1 MPVPNN
7 TEDRETF
14 IERCMADEESNADF
28 PDNDQ
33 RYAFC
38 NSQWENKDKNNVM
51 KTGYKNKV
59 SNLAVKEIDIDTRI
73 VKGYFASF
81 NNVDS
86 DGDSIMK
93 GAFNK
98 SIKEHGAEST
108 SNRKISH
115 LAFHD
120 VTRPVGVI
128 KVLKE
133 DDKGLYFES
142 ELGTHDEGNNALK
155 MYKDGIIR
163 EHSIGFNYIADKTQ
177 FIEVN
182 KDDTD
187 NDLIKN
193 VGGYWKLHE
202 VKLWEGSFVTFGANS
217 ETPNLSAI
225 KSKQDIDNELDQ
237 LKQRMEIFV
246 KALKDGNYSEKYN
259 QLFEVEL
266 LQIQKSYESL
276 ITFEPFIKTL
286 EQNKTDEDGT
296 DHQKL
301 MIELLKTIKI

>member
-1 MPVPNN
+1 
-7 TEDRETF
+7 
-14 IERCMADEESNADF
+14 
-28 PDNDQ
+28 
-33 RYAFC
+33 
-38 NSQWENKDKNNVM
+38 M

-59 SNLAVKEIDIDTRI
+59 SNLAVKEIDIESRI

-155 MYKDGIIR
+155 MYKDNI
-163 EHSIGFNYIADKTQ
+163 
-177 FIEVN
+177 
-182 KDDTD
+182 
-187 NDLIKN
+187 
-193 VGGYWKLHE
+193 GGYWKLHE

-225 KSKQDIDNELDQ
+225 KSKEDIDNELDQ

-286 EQNKTDEDGT
+286 EQNKTDENGT

-301 MIELLKTIKI
+301 MIELLKTIYFSQGII